1 MPRSSKISWNDRQV
15 KELRRQVKRFNAKIT
30 RTARK
35 SPELVDFLPDKL
47 SVKQLRQTI
56 KNANDLKLISARVDR
71 AFKKGAFQPILTE
84 QGVRTTKY
92 EVREISLGVQRIN
105 RRRAK
110 ELAQAN
116 PNTEKGTMG
125 TVRENNLQPKR
136 FNPNSIK
143 QSDWDKFVQA
153 VERQSMNSYTDEKI
167 ERYKEN
173 YLRAL
178 QNAFGASAE
187 ELIEK
192 LRNVPAKTIY
202 QQFYD
207 NPNLQIG
214 FIYDPLEASLILETL
229 NDTWGE
235 IL

>member
-15 KELRRQVKRFNAKIT
+15 KELQRQVKRFNAKIT

-56 KNANDLKLISARVDR
+56 KTAKDLKLISARVDR
-71 AFKKGAFQPILTE
+71 AFKNDAFQPILTE

-105 RRRAK
+105 RQRAK

-116 PNTEKGTMG
+116 PSTEKGTMG

-143 QSDWDKFVQA
+143 QSDWDKFVQV
-153 VERQSMNSYTDEKI
+153 VERQSMDSYTDEKI

-178 QNAFGASAE
+178 QNAFGA
-187 ELIEK
+187 
-192 LRNVPAKTIY
+192 
-202 QQFYD
+202 
-207 NPNLQIG
+207 
-214 FIYDPLEASLILETL
+214 
-229 NDTWGE
+229 
-235 IL
+235 

>member
-1 MPRSSKISWNDRQV
+1 MPRSSKISWNDKQV
-15 KELRRQVKRFNAKIT
+15 KELQRQVKRFNAKIT

-56 KNANDLKLISARVDR
+56 KTARDLKLLSARVDR
-71 AFKKGAFQPILTE
+71 AFVDNAFQPILTE

-92 EVREISLGVQRIN
+92 EIREISLAVKRIN
-105 RRRAK
+105 RQRAK

-116 PNTEKGTMG
+116 PSTEKGTMG
-125 TVRENNLQPKR
+125 TVRENNLQPKK
-136 FNPNSIK
+136 FNPNAIK
-143 QSDWDKFVQA
+143 PSDWDKFVQA
-153 VERQSMNSYTDEKI
+153 VERQSMDSYTDEKI
-167 ERYKEN
+167 ERYKKN
-173 YLRAL
+173 YLLAL
-178 QNAFGASAE
+178 KNTFGPAAQD
-187 ELIEK
+187 LIDK
-192 LRNVPAKTIY
+192 LQNVPAKTIY

-214 FIYDPLEASLILETL
+214 FIYDPIEASLILETL
-229 NDTWGE
+229 NETWGE